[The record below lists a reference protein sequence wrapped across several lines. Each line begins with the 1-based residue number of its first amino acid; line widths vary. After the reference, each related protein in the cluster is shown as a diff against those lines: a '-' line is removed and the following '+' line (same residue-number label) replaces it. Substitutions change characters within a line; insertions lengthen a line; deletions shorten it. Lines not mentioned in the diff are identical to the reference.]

1 MKKKSILLF
10 MLILLLPS
18 ITMASDTWHNLE
30 YDTPDQFHIEDS
42 DNSRVVFRDDKNN
55 NISLELYDRQAYNER
70 TDDYNMLS
78 YNTYQLNE
86 KQVNE
91 TIFNREDNYIYTYL
105 FELNQEKY
113 IVYYYTSDDTI
124 YVTNTFNPAH
134 TLINSLKY

>member
-1 MKKKSILLF
+1 